1 MYVLIPVYIRMCL
14 MYVCISF
21 IYVYMYVFMYVCMY
35 VCMYV
40 RNERLLISFRWS
52 LNHPSKAVWPPP
64 TRSGLSVTDKLYVC
78 VCMYVCMCLCC
89 RQSREFMHS
98 LFCESPAGVLPAR
111 SRTRVVFTYHPVK
124 AGLFEFL
131 IFAQVRVREFIHSN
145 VLHNTMC
152 YGTG

>member
-52 LNHPSKAVWPPP
+52 LNHPSKAVSPPP

-78 VCMYVCMCLCC
+78 VCMYVCMYVSMLSSVSGIHAQSLLRKSGRRSSGPIENSGRVHLPPREGRPLRIPYLCSG
-89 RQSREFMHS
+89 Q
-98 LFCESPAGVLPAR
+98 G
-111 SRTRVVFTYHPVK
+111 
-124 AGLFEFL
+124 
-131 IFAQVRVREFIHSN
+131 
-145 VLHNTMC
+145 
-152 YGTG
+152 